1 MYHTP
6 TFERSVNKMTILIH
20 VVKDEIGGGK

>member
-6 TFERSVNKMTILIH
+6 TFERSVINMTILIH
-20 VVKDEIGGGK
+20 VIRDEIGGEK